1 MRFQMQWAEDRGA
14 ARLVIITQTSEDN
27 QEESRLKSTG
37 TQGLF
42 LNYHHPFF
50 QTQMAVQ
57 K

>member
-14 ARLVIITQTSEDN
+14 ARLVIITQTSEGN
-27 QEESRLKSTG
+27 QKESRLKSTG